1 MAQDLMHSQTV
12 QTQISPANWSVA
24 SLAQWAQGHLVG
36 ASNVICNG
44 ISTDSRSTRPGDLYI
59 ALVGE
64 RFDGHDFIVQAI
76 ENGATAVMVSRQS
89 AVDCPMIIVSDT
101 RIGLGLLARN
111 YRLSLGLKALIAV
124 TGSNGKTTVKTLLAH
139 ILQTLAPTWA
149 TQGNLNND
157 FGVPRTLLQLRPEH
171 QYAVIEM
178 GANHR
183 HEINYLTRLA
193 CPNVAL
199 ITLAAGAHLE
209 GFGSLQGVIDTK
221 GEIFNGLADEGVGI
235 INTDSPG
242 FAQWQA
248 QLADK
253 QCLTFGRAPNADVC
267 LLDAEQTA
275 DGIAFN
281 LSFNGETQAVSM
293 PILGVHNA
301 MNAAAAVAVCLA
313 IGLNW
318 SQIAPG
324 LQSFSGV
331 AGRLQTYR
339 LAQGGL
345 LIDDSY
351 NANPSSVKAAID
363 TLVAIPGRAVLCLG
377 ALAELGED
385 SLKLHQALGEY
396 ARQRGVDVLL
406 TFGAATQATQAG
418 FALNRPP
425 DIPYQDQMALAMQ
438 VQQLLQTSQ
447 SADPLNILVK
457 GSRSAQMDRVVA
469 AILERNDHARLS

>member
-1 MAQDLMHSQTV
+1 MAQNLTTQSQTPPDSSQV
-12 QTQISPANWSVA
+12 VWPVSA
-24 SLAQWAQGHLVG
+24 LADWAQGQLSGSSTVVCH
-36 ASNVICNG
+36 G

-64 RFDGHDFIVQAI
+64 RFDGHDFIQQAL
-76 ENGATAVMVSRQS
+76 EQGATAVMVSRECNVS
-89 AVDCPMIIVSDT
+89 CPMILVADT

-139 ILQTLAPTWA
+139 ILHTVAPTLA

-157 FGVPRTLLQLRPEH
+157 FGVPRTLLQLRAEH

-178 GANHR
+178 GANHQ
-183 HEINYLTRLA
+183 HEIDYLTRLA
-193 CPNVAL
+193 CPDVAL
-199 ITLAAGAHLE
+199 ITLAAAAHLE
-209 GFGSLQGVIDTK
+209 GFGSLHGVIDTK
-221 GEIFNGLADEGVGI
+221 GEIFNGLGLNGVGV

-242 FAQWQA
+242 FTQWQS
-248 QLADK
+248 QLNNK
-253 QCLTFGRAPNADVC
+253 RCLTFGRASNADVC
-267 LLDAEQTA
+267 LLDAQQAISCIEFTLRF
-275 DGIAFN
+275 DGEN
-281 LSFNGETQAVSM
+281 HAVTM
-293 PILGVHNA
+293 PILGIHNA

-318 SQIAPG
+318 SQILPG
-324 LQSFSGV
+324 LQTFSGV

-363 TLVAIPGRAVLCLG
+363 TLVAIPGRSLLCLG
-377 ALAELGED
+377 ALAELGSD
-385 SLKLHQALGEY
+385 SVKLHQELGEY
-396 ARQRGVDVLL
+396 ARSSGVEMLF
-406 TFGAATQATQAG
+406 TFGEATKATQAG

-425 DIPYQDQMALAMQ
+425 DTPFTDQLALAMQ
-438 VQQLLQTSQ
+438 VQQVLQTAQ
-447 SADPLNILVK
+447 SANPLNILVK
-457 GSRSAQMDRVVA
+457 GSRSAQMDRVVT

>member
-1 MAQDLMHSQTV
+1 MAQNLTTQSQT
-12 QTQISPANWSVA
+12 SVDSSQVVWPVSA
-24 SLAQWAQGHLVG
+24 LADWAQGQLIGCPTVVCH
-36 ASNVICNG
+36 G

-64 RFDGHDFIVQAI
+64 HFDGHDFIQQAL
-76 ENGATAVMVSRQS
+76 EKGATAVMVCRQS
-89 AVDCPMIIVSDT
+89 AVNCPLIVVADT

-111 YRLSLGLKALIAV
+111 YRLSLGLKALVAV
-124 TGSNGKTTVKTLLAH
+124 TGMNGKTTVKTLLAH
-139 ILQTLAPTWA
+139 TLQTVAPTWA

-157 FGVPRTLLQLRPEH
+157 FGVPRTLLQLRAEH

-183 HEINYLTRLA
+183 NEIDYLTRLA
-193 CPNVAL
+193 CPDVAL

-221 GEIFNGLADEGVGI
+221 GEIFNGLADDGIGI
-235 INTDSPG
+235 INTDSAG
-242 FAQWQA
+242 FNQWLA

-253 QCLTFGRAPNADVC
+253 RCLTFGRAPNADVR
-267 LLDAEQTA
+267 LLDVEQTA
-275 DGIAFN
+275 NGIEFS
-281 LSFNGETQAVSM
+281 LSFNGETHAVSM
-293 PILGVHNA
+293 PILGAHNA

-313 IGLNW
+313 VGLNW
-318 SQIAPG
+318 AQIVPG
-324 LQSFSGV
+324 LQTFTGV

-363 TLVAIPGRAVLCLG
+363 TLVAIPGRSLLCLG
-377 ALAELGED
+377 ALAELGAD
-385 SLKLHQALGEY
+385 SLKLHQELGEY
-396 ARQRGVDVLL
+396 ARQHGVEMLF
-406 TFGAATQATQAG
+406 TFGEATKATQAG

-425 DIPYQDQMALAMQ
+425 DTPFTDQLALALQ
-438 VQQLLQTSQ
+438 VQQVLQTAQ
-447 SADPLNILVK
+447 SAHPLNILVK